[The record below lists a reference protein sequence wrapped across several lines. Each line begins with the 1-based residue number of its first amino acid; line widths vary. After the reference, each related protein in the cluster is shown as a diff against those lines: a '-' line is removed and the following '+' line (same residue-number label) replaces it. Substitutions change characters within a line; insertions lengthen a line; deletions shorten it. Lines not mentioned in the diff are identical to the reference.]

1 MQQCQ
6 CARFDRRLSLS
17 TFGAGGGGD
26 AVARIQFRRLVDMN
40 SMREGW
46 FIEGLGLSML
56 ASIIEYSL
64 LTLSWS
70 WSAASS
76 SSSLDLDVEPTV
88 AAAAAVCLLLFR
100 RGGRESVLESTILA
114 IFCTKLQ

>member
-17 TFGAGGGGD
+17 TFGAGGG
-26 AVARIQFRRLVDMN
+26 AMPWREFNAVDMN